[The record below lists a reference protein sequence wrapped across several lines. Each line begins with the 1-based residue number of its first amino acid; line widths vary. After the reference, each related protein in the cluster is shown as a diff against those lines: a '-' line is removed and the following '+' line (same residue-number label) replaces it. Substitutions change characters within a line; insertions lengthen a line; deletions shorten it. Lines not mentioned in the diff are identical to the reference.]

1 MKGSA
6 LFENDVP
13 ALGQISDDGRV
24 RIVGREGADLKIA
37 FFGNSIT
44 RHGRAEALGWQ
55 GDWGMAA
62 SSRGKDY
69 VHRLLTYLEEDG
81 RRPACCTANLSEWE
95 RTRDMRLLEEGYAAA
110 FAFGAD
116 IAVLRLGENAQLQEH
131 LAAFERCYVSL
142 AEKLQNGGAK
152 VVLTDLFWAFPPFD
166 SFVRELA
173 RERGYAFA
181 SISDLG
187 AKEEMRAADR
197 FAHAGVALHPGDRG
211 MEEIARRLHA
221 AIVEA
226 RF

>member
-6 LFENDVP
+6 LLENDVP
-13 ALGQISDDGRV
+13 ALGQVSDDGRV
-24 RIVGREGADLKIA
+24 KIVGREGADVRIA

-62 SSRGKDY
+62 SSCGKDY
-69 VHRLLTYLEEDG
+69 VHRLLSYLEADG
-81 RRPACCTANLSEWE
+81 RHPACCIANLSEWE
-95 RTRDMRLLEEGYAAA
+95 RTRDMRLIEEQYAAA

-116 IAVLRLGENAQLQEH
+116 IAVLRLGENAQLTEH
-131 LAAFERCYVSL
+131 LTAFESCYAAL
-142 AEKLQNGGAK
+142 AEKLQEGGAK
-152 VVLTDLFWAFPPFD
+152 VVLTDLFWAYEPFD
-166 SFVRELA
+166 SFVKALA
-173 RERGYAFA
+173 LERGYAFA
-181 SISDLG
+181 SICDLG

-221 AIVEA
+221 AIVQA
-226 RF
+226 HF